1 MKRLITQPEQ
11 QIIGV
16 FKGWD
21 RVGSGAISG
30 HVADIVVC
38 EGVVCLDAGAE
49 GVAPGVR
56 RVFQRSDGSFEAVR
70 GGGGECGGSE
80 DRTGSGVGAELCGAV
95 SVVRHSASPGEAAH
109 RSGVAAVEVSAWV
122 LVLHPSG
129 VGLCHIRIQSWL
141 PFTVPVCVNGREWLC
156 RELAEAGIGFR
167 RRDHC
172 LIQVDDQAVAQKL
185 LDAQPWHDGS
195 AGLNA

>member
-16 FKGWD
+16 LKGWD
-21 RVGSGAISG
+21 RVRFRGTLRILSC
-30 HVADIVVC
+30 VK
-38 EGVVCLDAGAE
+38 GVLAWMLEQKVLFQEFAGFSKGLTDRWKRSVE
-49 GVAPGVR
+49 GVASAAR
-56 RVFQRSDGSFEAVR
+56 
-70 GGGGECGGSE
+70 E
-80 DRTGSGVGAELCGAV
+80 DRAGSGVGAEWCGAV

-109 RSGVAAVEVSAWV
+109 RSGVAAAEVSAWV

-172 LIQVDDQAVAQKL
+172 LIQVDDQAVAQRL